1 VSKSWANFHFWV
13 NYFISPSGF
22 LYPDEISELDGIN
35 ILPTRFFIIFLME
48 YFISTAIFSA
58 MVSKLGQVI
67 YKDKIE
73 FVHEDSKKKSEAIY

>member
-1 VSKSWANFHFWV
+1 
-13 NYFISPSGF
+13 
-22 LYPDEISELDGIN
+22 
-35 ILPTRFFIIFLME
+35 ME

-73 FVHEDSKKKSEAIY
+73 FVHEDSKKKVKLYINNAYKKQTKPVLGILTVMYI